1 MPAFEYSALN
11 ARGRR
16 EKGVIEGD
24 TARQVRQLLRDQG
37 LTPLDIQ
44 EVTRKPDRP
53 GRVRGFHRVG
63 AADLA
68 LLTRHL
74 ATLIRAGAPLEEA
87 LANVARQSRKNSIKS
102 VILGVRSRLMEGH
115 SLASG
120 MADFP
125 SAFPELYRATVD
137 AGEESGHL
145 EAVLD
150 RLADYTEARQVTRQR
165 VATALFY
172 PILLTVMA
180 VLVLGGLLGYVVP
193 QVVQVFR
200 NLGQELPLLTR
211 GLIRLSEMV
220 REYGL
225 YALAA
230 GVAAGLG
237 LRQLLR
243 RETVR
248 YKAHQLILSLP
259 LIGRL
264 ARGLNSARF
273 ARTLSILAAS
283 GVPILQALQISSR
296 VVPNLPMRRAVELV
310 AHRVREGSLIHRAL
324 DQTGYFP
331 PMTVYLIA
339 SGEATG
345 QLQEM
350 LERAAVQQERETD
363 LTITTALA
371 LFEPMLILTMGG
383 VVLMIVLAILLP
395 IFELNQLVT

>member
-16 EKGVIEGD
+16 EKGVMEGD
-24 TARQVRQLLRDQG
+24 TPRQVRQLLRDEG

-44 EVTRKPDRP
+44 EVTRKRDRP
-53 GRVRGFHRVG
+53 GRARGFHRIG

-102 VILGVRSRLMEGH
+102 VIMGVRSRVMEGH
-115 SLASG
+115 SLAGG
-120 MADFP
+120 MAEFP

-150 RLADYTEARQVTRQR
+150 RLADYTEARQVTRQK
-165 VATALFY
+165 VSTALFY
-172 PILLTVMA
+172 PVLLTVMA
-180 VLVLGGLLGYVVP
+180 LLVLGGLLGYVVP
-193 QVVQVFR
+193 QVVQVFE
-200 NLGQELPLLTR
+200 NLGQQLPLLTR
-211 GLIRLSEMV
+211 GLIHVSAAV
-220 REYGL
+220 RDYGL
-225 YALAA
+225 YGLAA
-230 GVAAGLG
+230 VLAAGLG
-237 LRQLLR
+237 VRQLLR
-243 RETVR
+243 RETAR
-248 YKAHQLILSLP
+248 FKAHRLALALP
-259 LIGRL
+259 VIGRL
-264 ARGLNSARF
+264 VRGLNSARF
-273 ARTLSILAAS
+273 ARTLSILSAA

-296 VVPNLPMRRAVELV
+296 VVPNLPMRRAVEVV

-324 DQTGYFP
+324 EQTGYFP

-363 LTITTALA
+363 FTISTVLA

-383 VVLMIVLAILLP
+383 VVLIIVLAILLP

>member
-1 MPAFEYSALN
+1 M
-11 ARGRR
+11 
-16 EKGVIEGD
+16 EGD
-24 TARQVRQLLRDQG
+24 TARQVRQLLRDEG

-44 EVTRKPDRP
+44 EVARKRDRP

-102 VILGVRSRLMEGH
+102 VVLGVRSRVMEGH

-120 MADFP
+120 MAEFP

-145 EAVLD
+145 EEVLD
-150 RLADYTEARQVTRQR
+150 RLADYTEVRQMTRQK
-165 VATALFY
+165 VSTALFY
-172 PILLTVMA
+172 PVLLTVMA
-180 VLVLGGLLGYVVP
+180 LLVLGGLLGYVVP
-193 QVVQVFR
+193 QVVQVFE
-200 NLGQELPLLTR
+200 NLGQQLPLLTR
-211 GLIRLSEMV
+211 ALIRVSELV
-220 REYGL
+220 RDYGL

-230 GVAAGLG
+230 VLAAGLG
-237 LRQLLR
+237 VRQMLR

-248 YKAHQLILSLP
+248 FKAHHLVLRLP
-259 LIGRL
+259 VIGRL

-296 VVPNLPMRRAVELV
+296 VVPNLPMRRAVEMV
-310 AHRVREGSLIHRAL
+310 AHRVREGSLIYRAL
-324 DQTGYFP
+324 EHSGYFP
-331 PMTVYLIA
+331 PMTIYLIA

-363 LTITTALA
+363 FTITTALA

-383 VVLMIVLAILLP
+383 VVLIIVLAILLP